1 MENNYMSET
10 RTLPWYQ
17 SQILQAQIVQVVT
30 AILGLIGIAAPGDVN
45 AAVAGVFI
53 VIQIGAAIWASFA
66 RIRKA
71 NPPITETAVLAE
83 EQFQA
88 EPQR

>member
-1 MENNYMSET
+1 MPDT
-10 RTLPWYQ
+10 KTLPWYQ
-17 SQILQAQIVQVVT
+17 SQVLQAQIAQMIIVLLGLLGIVTDIDWNVFVSSFFVLAQGGVAIWT
-30 AILGLIGIAAPGDVN
+30 AI
-45 AAVAGVFI
+45 
-53 VIQIGAAIWASFA
+53 A